1 MSDRYVYDLA
11 EGRADMRA
19 LLGGKGAGVAEMR
32 RIGVPVP
39 DGFTVTTA
47 ACVAAMQRGG
57 SWPEGLWDEVL
68 AHLDALEQRTGRRL
82 GARERP
88 LLVSVRSGAVV
99 SMPGMMDTILNL
111 GISDESVE
119 GLAAESG
126 NPRFAWDSYRRFV
139 QMYGEV
145 VEGVPAHAFAD
156 ELDALKARRGVAQ
169 DTDLGADDLRGLVAT
184 FRAVARQHTGEDLPT
199 DPREQLRRSVD
210 AVFASWGNPRAAVY
224 RKANGI
230 PDDLGTAVNVM
241 QMVFGNKGATSATGV
256 CFTRNPATGAKEL
269 YGEFLVDAQGED
281 VVAGIRTPRPLAEM
295 ETVLPDAFRELR
307 ATMDRL
313 EQHYGDMQD
322 IEFTVDDGALY
333 LLQTRTGKR
342 TAQAALRVAREL
354 VDEGVIDRETALRR
368 LDPAQLDQLL
378 HPALDPG
385 HGATPLTRGL
395 NASPGAAVGRVVL
408 DAETAVERGKA
419 GEAVVLVRWE
429 TNPDDIAGVI
439 AAQGVLTAHGGMTS
453 HAAVVARGMGKPCVA
468 GAGALRIDAD
478 ARRVTVGDH
487 VLAEGDTITLDG
499 TTGDVYL
506 GALPLVPPQVTDDF
520 RAVLGWA
527 DDVRRL
533 GVRANADTGEDAA
546 KARELGAEGI
556 GLCRTE
562 HMFMAPDRLPV
573 VREMILAE
581 TDAERAA
588 ALDRLLPMQQADFEE
603 ILTAMSGL
611 PVTIRLLDPPL
622 HEFLPDL
629 VEQSLVVQR
638 LEDEVG
644 DTGAPLHGTDAVF
657 EGWAAAAG
665 GGETTARLA
674 AARRLLAQ
682 VRRLSEMN
690 PMLGTRGVRLA
701 LLHPS
706 IAAMQ
711 VRAVA
716 RAALAVHAAGHDPR
730 VEIMVPLVGF
740 AEELRRMREVVDAT
754 MAEELASAD
763 EPLSYAVGTMIELPR
778 AALVAD
784 RVAEHAEFFS
794 FGTNDLT
801 QTTLGISRDDAE
813 GSFLTA
819 YLESGVVDA
828 NPFATV
834 DRDGVGELV
843 QIGLERGR
851 RARPGLHAGVCGEH
865 GGDPASVALFDEIG
879 LDYVSCSPYR
889 VPIARLAAARSTL
902 DRRDGVRVARDV

>member
-11 EGRADMRA
+11 EGRGDMRS

-47 ACVAAMQRGG
+47 ACVATMERGG
-57 SWPEGLWDEVL
+57 TWPDGLLDEVV
-68 AHLDALEQRTGRRL
+68 AHLGTLEERTGRRL

-88 LLVSVRSGAVV
+88 LLVSVRSGAVF

-111 GISDESVE
+111 GISDDSVE
-119 GLAAESG
+119 GLVAESG
-126 NPRFAWDSYRRFV
+126 NARFAWDSYRRFV

-169 DTDLGADDLRGLVAT
+169 DTELDADDLRGLVAT
-184 FRAVARQHTGEDLPT
+184 FRAVARQHTGEDLPS

-224 RKANGI
+224 RRAHGI

-241 QMVFGNKGATSATGV
+241 QMVFGNMGDSSATGV

-295 ETVLPDAFRELR
+295 ESVLPDAFRELR

-322 IEFTVDDGALY
+322 IEFTVEEGTLY

-385 HGATPLTRGL
+385 HGANPLTQGL
-395 NASPGAAVGRVVL
+395 NASPGAAVGHVVL
-408 DAETAVERGKA
+408 DAETATERGRA
-419 GEAVVLVRWE
+419 GDAVVLVRWE
-429 TNPDDIAGVI
+429 TTPDDIAGVI

-468 GAGALRIDAD
+468 GAGALRIDA
-478 ARRVTVGDH
+478 AGRRVLVGDH
-487 VLAEGDTITLDG
+487 VLTEDDVITLDG
-499 TTGDVYL
+499 TTGEVYA

-562 HMFMAPDRLPV
+562 HMFFDATRISA
-573 VREMILAE
+573 VRQMILAE
-581 TDAERAA
+581 DEAGRRAA
-588 ALDRLLPMQQADFEE
+588 LEKLLPEQRDDFAQ
-603 ILTAMSGL
+603 IFLVMAGL

-622 HEFLPDL
+622 HEFLPHGDAEFAEL
-629 VEQSLVVQR
+629 SDTIGIGVDTLKR
-638 LEDEVG
+638 RADE
-644 DTGAPLHGTDAVF
+644 LHEF
-657 EGWAAAAG
+657 
-665 GGETTARLA
+665 
-674 AARRLLAQ
+674 
-682 VRRLSEMN
+682 N
-690 PMLGTRGVRLA
+690 PMLGHRGCRLGITY
-701 LLHPS
+701 PE
-706 IAAMQ
+706 IYEMQ
-711 VRAVA
+711 A
-716 RAALAVHAAGHDPR
+716 RAIFEAGCDVADRLGDAP
-730 VEIMVPLVGF
+730 VPEVMIPLVATKRELAILKKLVDETAAKVF
-740 AEELRRMREVVDAT
+740 AERGRTLDYM
-754 MAEELASAD
+754 
-763 EPLSYAVGTMIELPR
+763 VGTMIELPR
-778 AALVAD
+778 AALMAGEI
-784 RVAEHAEFFS
+784 AEEAKFFS

-801 QTTLGISRDDAE
+801 QTTLGVSRDDAAR
-813 GSFLTA
+813 FLSPYVEKGIYA
-819 YLESGVVDA
+819 RD
-828 NPFATV
+828 PFV
-834 DRDGVGELV
+834 SLDVDGVGELV
-843 QIGLERGR
+843 RLGAERGR
-851 RARPGLHAGVCGEH
+851 ATRSDLKLGICGEH
-865 GGDPASVALFDEIG
+865 GGDPASIAFCEKVG
-879 LDYVSCSPYR
+879 LDYVSASPFR
-889 VPIARLAAARSTL
+889 VPIARLAAAQAAL
-902 DRRDGVRVARDV
+902 A